1 MRKKKLVRVCA
12 KCGKRVEELHEGLC
26 EECFS
31 VMKKSLRG
39 PQKQEMVEVNWCRCG
54 SVSAFKKE
62 LGFASTFEELL
73 ELVLSHIM
81 EKKARDADLTF
92 EVEEV
97 QNTGRNVYRVVGV
110 LNGNDRVVV
119 EIKLTR
125 KLCESCSYRS
135 GGYYEA
141 TLQLRGDEDFLAD
154 MLELV
159 EKMTDKWRA
168 FDKKSFITSMEGVR
182 GGIDVKLGSKSL
194 AKKIVSQAKK
204 YKKDIVIKC
213 SKKLKTVK
221 DGKKIYR
228 YTFAVKVDDY
238 GKKRTRKGR

>member
-1 MRKKKLVRVCA
+1 MRKKKLVRICA

-31 VMKKSLRG
+31 IMKGLRRS
-39 PQKQEMVEVNWCRCG
+39 QKQEMVEVNWCRCG
-54 SVSAFKKE
+54 LVSACKKE
-62 LGFASTFEELL
+62 LGFASTFGELL
-73 ELVLSHIM
+73 ELVLSHSLDK
-81 EKKARDADLTF
+81 EARDAELTF

-97 QNTGRNVYRVVGV
+97 QNMGRDVYRVVGV
-110 LNGNDRVVV
+110 LDGKDRTVV

-125 KLCESCSYRS
+125 KLCESCRYRS

-141 TLQLRGDEDFLAD
+141 TLQLRGDEDFLAN

-159 EKMTDKWRA
+159 EDIANKWRE

-182 GGIDVKLGSKSL
+182 GGIDVKLGSKRL

-204 YKKDIVIKC
+204 YKKDIIIKC

-228 YTFAVKVDDY
+228 YTFAVKVDNY